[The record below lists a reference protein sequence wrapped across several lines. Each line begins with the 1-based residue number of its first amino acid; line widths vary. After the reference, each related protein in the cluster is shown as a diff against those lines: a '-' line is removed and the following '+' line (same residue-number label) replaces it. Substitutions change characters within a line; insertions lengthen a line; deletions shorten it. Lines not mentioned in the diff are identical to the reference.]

1 MQFNS
6 MLYIAF
12 FSIFLGILAQLLMKK
27 GVNEIGIIDIF
38 GVNATIVIELFTNK
52 FVFLG
57 IFCYIFGLFFWLIAL
72 SDTDVSKMYPLQGV
86 GYVILMIGAFFFLG
100 EELNTFRI
108 IGITLITL
116 GTFFLIKS

>member
-27 GVNEIGIIDIF
+27 GVNEIGIIDVF
-38 GVNATIVIELFTNK
+38 GVNATIVIELFSNK

-57 IFCYIFGLFFWLIAL
+57 
-72 SDTDVSKMYPLQGV
+72 
-86 GYVILMIGAFFFLG
+86 
-100 EELNTFRI
+100 
-108 IGITLITL
+108 
-116 GTFFLIKS
+116 